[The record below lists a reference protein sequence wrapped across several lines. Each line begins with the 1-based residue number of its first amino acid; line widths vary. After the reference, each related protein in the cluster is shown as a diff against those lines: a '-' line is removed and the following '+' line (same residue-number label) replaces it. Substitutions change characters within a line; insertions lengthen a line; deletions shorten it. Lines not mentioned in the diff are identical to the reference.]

1 MNIKTEI
8 KKLVARSIFLNKSQK
23 VRISEFL
30 NNSTVERQK
39 TLFQI
44 LATEKEEIVSII
56 KSFIAKKNPKGFNS
70 LDLMIKNGQKI
81 WKIASI
87 KKRKKL
93 HKDLEFINK

>member
-56 KSFIAKKNPKGFNS
+56 KSFIAKKNHKGFNS